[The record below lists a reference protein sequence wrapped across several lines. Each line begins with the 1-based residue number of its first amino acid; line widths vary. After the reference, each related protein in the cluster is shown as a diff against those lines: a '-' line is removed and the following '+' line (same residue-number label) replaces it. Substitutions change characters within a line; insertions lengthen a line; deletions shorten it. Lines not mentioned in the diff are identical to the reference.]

1 MQVDFTRI
9 RLKDIDG
16 NVAMSTNFHKT
27 IADRLYNYA
36 KTCDFVEIAMEINKG
51 NSVDLSAKQIE
62 AVRSLI
68 KDPQMGVYT
77 HSRKAF
83 DDFVDEILATEAQ
96 RLKDEKNKPKV
107 VAEPKEFPDTPDAPD
122 APDAPE

>member
-62 AVRSLI
+62 AVRALI
-68 KDPQMGVYT
+68 KDPQMGIYT

-83 DDFVDEILATEAQ
+83 DDYVDEILATEAQ
-96 RLKDEKNKPKV
+96 RLKDEKNKPK
-107 VAEPKEFPDTPDAPD
+107 
-122 APDAPE
+122 